1 MTEPGS
7 VIGWKLDRELRE
19 ELLRRFPPRYPD
31 TMADHVT
38 LRTNAANEPL
48 PGPVEAAIIGRAD
61 DDDSLECMVATIDGG
76 SIAPMARPSTSPG
89 RWTNRRDARPAAMTC
104 CVEGGWTRWPET
116 IPLQSNQRDGRES
129 ATIPRLRWGAGRLRR
144 RRDRRVRHVAAG
156 VRGEAWQAEFWR
168 RIARARD
175 FYARLPLMAD
185 AKLLFDAVAHLDPI
199 ILTGLPIG
207 NWAAPR
213 CVGRRSISRAPTSS
227 PAWRG

>member
-76 SIAPMARPSTSPG
+76 IDRPDGSTFHITWSLDKSKGREARESNDLL
-89 RWTNRRDARPAAMTC
+89 R
-104 CVEGGWTRWPET
+104 EGGWTRWPET
-116 IPLQSNQRDGRES
+116 IPIAVEP
-129 ATIPRLRWGAGRLRR
+129 ARW
-144 RRDRRVRHVAAG
+144 
-156 VRGEAWQAEFWR
+156 
-168 RIARARD
+168 
-175 FYARLPLMAD
+175 P
-185 AKLLFDAVAHLDPI
+185 
-199 ILTGLPIG
+199 
-207 NWAAPR
+207 
-213 CVGRRSISRAPTSS
+213 
-227 PAWRG
+227 